1 MLSSLYDALATAIG
15 AKPASTA
22 LEGHSGHVW
31 CLALTDT
38 TIFSGSADGTVRGQ
52 VFSGHVDAILQGLSA
67 ATAGLPATLPPTSE
81 PTKEFVARQHTKL
94 APYKPHAPGAS
105 SSFHDALSPG
115 GADPLKERADDLLRA
130 MV

>member
-31 CLALTDT
+31 CLALTET
-38 TIFSGSADGTVRGQ
+38 TIFSGSADGT
-52 VFSGHVDAILQGLSA
+52 
-67 ATAGLPATLPPTSE
+67 
-81 PTKEFVARQHTKL
+81 
-94 APYKPHAPGAS
+94 
-105 SSFHDALSPG
+105 LSPG

>member
-1 MLSSLYDALATAIG
+1 MIDG
-15 AKPASTA
+15 ARAGSGSVVRDVDA
-22 LEGHSGHVW
+22 LEGAFGRHRRPPGD
-31 CLALTDT
+31 AA
-38 TIFSGSADGTVRGQ
+38 ADVGA
-52 VFSGHVDAILQGLSA
+52 D
-67 ATAGLPATLPPTSE
+67 E
-81 PTKEFVARQHTKL
+81 EFVARQHTKL